1 MYKRILSSVALCL
14 LIVTPVYAHLTG
26 AFVDY
31 LAVVYDDTTIEK
43 LQQGMEETKQQIEE
57 LTPNVQ
63 QAEEAFEQ
71 NQQQA
76 IDQLQFYSEVGLD
89 TWLALMQQ
97 GTDIV
102 DLQGNEWIMQYKIEN
117 YLDDLNALY
126 LEYNQLL
133 ISQQTLEG
141 HVQLLQAIEKNLQ
154 ARQNYLD
161 QAEGLELEVIAN
173 YLDIDWTSEVEEPI
187 INDLQRDADLV
198 KTNLASW
205 VDSSNYLD
213 EEWLNE
219 QSNATYYFHQDHI
232 YIEYVVNAEH
242 VILLGQI
249 LQNDKGNAAQL
260 VLEAGFYNGFYLPEE
275 LLVELPSFTLS
286 YAALSEASGIEEPY
300 VLQQNGGLQIQS
312 K

>member
-205 VDSSNYLD
+205 VDSSNYLE

-219 QSNATYYFHQDHI
+219 QSNATYYFRQDHI